1 MRSLIQQTFLA
12 LTFLVTSFAVTAQES
27 DNATAKVKGSPV
39 VFQKDTLFYIYSNL
53 GPYTAE
59 DRARSVVARLN
70 LLSKDRS
77 LELDSIRGVQNNKSF
92 DIRYKDRIISTITL
106 KDAGSQDLL
115 PEEVVEEHLQ
125 LIKSALDKEFR
136 ISGVWK
142 IVKEIGLT
150 LLVLL
155 IFFFLIKYVNKLF
168 RFLNIKVH
176 TVKDRF
182 IKGVQIRNYEF
193 LSAEKELQVVMWGMN
208 IIKWLVIILLVYAAL
223 PILFSIFP
231 ATKGIA
237 ETLLGYI
244 WNPFKRMF
252 LSFFSYFPNIITIAV
267 ILFIT
272 NYVVK
277 FLKFISEEM
286 QAEKFVIPGFY
297 PDWSRPTF
305 NILRFLLY
313 AFSLV
318 IIFPY
323 LPGSD
328 SPIFQGMSV
337 FLGLLVSM
345 GSSSAISNLI
355 AGLVITY
362 MRAFK
367 IGDRVKIGETVGDV
381 LEKTALV
388 TRIRTIKNE
397 TITIPNASIL
407 TGHTINY
414 SASAKRYELI
424 LHTTVTIGYDV
435 PWKQVHELLLQ
446 AAKRTDLLLNDP
458 PPFILQTSLDDFYVS
473 YELNAYTEH
482 PKMSA
487 LIYSHLHQHIQDL
500 FNEHKIEIMSPHYR
514 ANRDGNHVTVPPQY
528 LPNDYKAP
536 SFNVSSKKDGNEH

>member
-1 MRSLIQQTFLA
+1 MLWYAGKRLLLLA
-12 LTFLVTSFAVTAQES
+12 LICCSFSVQSTAA
-27 DNATAKVKGSPV
+27 DTAHVAIPGGSPV
-39 VFQKDTLFYIYSNL
+39 VFEDDTLFFIYANL

-59 DRARSVVARLN
+59 DRARSVVSRLK
-70 LLSKDRS
+70 LLTKDRS
-77 LELDSIRGVQNNKSF
+77 LTLDSLSTVQNNSAV
-92 DIRYKDRIISTITL
+92 DIRYKTRTITTITVG
-106 KDAGSQDLL
+106 DASARGML
-115 PEEVVEEHLQ
+115 PEEVAEEQ
-125 LIKSALDKEFR
+125 LEVIREALDEEFR
-136 ISGVWK
+136 ISGIWK

-150 LLVLL
+150 LLVILT
-155 IFFFLIKYVNKLF
+155 FYFLIKYANKLF
-168 RFLNIKVH
+168 RFLNVKLYG
-176 TVKDRF
+176 VKDRF

-193 LSAEKELQVVMWGMN
+193 LSAEKEMQVIMWIMN
-208 IIKWLVIILLVYAAL
+208 AIKWVVIVILIYSAL

-244 WNPFKRMF
+244 WKPFKTMF
-252 LSFFSYFPNIITIAV
+252 LSFFAYFPNIITIAV

-272 NYVVK
+272 NYILK
-277 FLKFISEEM
+277 FLKFISQEI
-286 QAEKFVIPGFY
+286 QDEKFVIPGFY
-297 PDWSRPTF
+297 ADWSKPTF

-313 AFSLV
+313 AFALV

-328 SPIFQGMSV
+328 SPVFQGMSV

-397 TITIPNASIL
+397 TITIPNSSIL

-414 SASAKRYELI
+414 SSSVKRYELI
-424 LHTTVTIGYDV
+424 LHTTITIGYDV

-446 AAKRTDLLLNDP
+446 AAKRTDLLMNDP
-458 PPFILQTSLDDFYVS
+458 APFILQTSLDDFYVS

-500 FNEHKIEIMSPHYR
+500 FNEHQIEIMSPHYR
-514 ANRDGNHVTVPPQY
+514 ANRDGNHVTIPSQY
-528 LPNDYKAP
+528 LPRDYKAP
-536 SFNVSSKKDGNEH
+536 SFNVRNKPDENS